1 VIPRL
6 AHFVWIGSEFH
17 FLSWAALASAR
28 RHGGFARVIL
38 HHTHDLRG
46 ASAWREL
53 ERLDVELRRI
63 EPRAELSAIGGAP
76 LADLFDCLRRP
87 EAQSNLLRVAL
98 LKRDGGVYLDL
109 DTLTVASLAP
119 LCAQAGAFCGVERIA
134 FPVSLR
140 QSSKPAR
147 WAAAYL
153 RTLVRDGCRRSRSG
167 VRWFRGIER
176 FYPLATNN
184 AILAAEPDHPLLDE
198 LLDRMLRLPLGR
210 RNVRYALGTSL
221 LQEVTQAR
229 DFPDLCL
236 HAPEVFYPLCPE
248 ISEHWF
254 RLDTRARLEAVLSAR
269 TRVVHW
275 YASVRSR
282 QVAKRI
288 DRSWIRRHGDRQ
300 LISALV
306 RSLLPETVT

>member
-1 VIPRL
+1 LIPRR
-6 AHFVWIGSEFH
+6 AHFIWIGPEFH

-28 RHGGFARVIL
+28 RHGGFDRVTL

-53 ERLDVELRRI
+53 QSLDVELRRI
-63 EPRAELSAIGGAP
+63 EPLAELAAIGGAP

-119 LCAQAGAFCGVERIA
+119 LCAQGGAFCGLERIA
-134 FPVSLR
+134 FPASLR
-140 QSSKPAR
+140 QSSKPSR

-153 RTLVRDGCRRSRSG
+153 RTLMRDGCRRSPSG

-184 AILAAEPDHPLLDE
+184 AILAAEPGHPLLDD
-198 LLDRMLRLPLGR
+198 LLDRMLRLPLSR

-221 LQEVTQAR
+221 LQELTQAR
-229 DFPDLCL
+229 NFPDLRL
-236 HAPEVFYPLCPE
+236 HAPDVFYPLCPE

-254 RLDTRARLEAVLSAR
+254 RLDTCARLEGVLSPQ

-282 QVAKRI
+282 QIAPRI
-288 DRSWIRRHGDRQ
+288 DRSWIRHHGDRQ

-306 RSLLPETVT
+306 RSLLPETLT